1 MQLGTR
7 WTSGDEPPRSVPA
20 ALADGIRDVDAA
32 IPGDLLGQP
41 RPRWTLTWLEG
52 RPIADIR
59 DSLMF
64 GEANLGDT
72 GHQGVSR
79 DRFRLPA
86 VAGRHH

>member
-52 RPIADIR
+52 RPIAELDNGVIV
-59 DSLMF
+59 SLSAEGLAVVSHD
-64 GEANLGDT
+64 GEPGLA
-72 GHQGVSR
+72 
-79 DRFRLPA
+79 
-86 VAGRHH
+86 